1 MAKKASAKKVETLEH
16 ADDRSA
22 IILPAAQG
30 ACSRRL
36 CIPDMLE
43 CGNRA

>member
-1 MAKKASAKKVETLEH
+1 MAKEASAKKIETLEH
-16 ADDRSA
+16 ADDRRA
-22 IILPAAQG
+22 NILTAAQG

-36 CIPDMLE
+36 CIPDIIE

>member
-1 MAKKASAKKVETLEH
+1 MAKTVSAKKVETLKHTDERR
-16 ADDRSA
+16 AN
-22 IILPAAQG
+22 ILTAAQG

-36 CIPDMLE
+36 CIPDMIE

>member
-1 MAKKASAKKVETLEH
+1 MAKEASVKKVETLEH
-16 ADDRSA
+16 TDDRRA
-22 IILPAAQG
+22 NILTPAQG

-36 CIPDMLE
+36 CIPDIIE